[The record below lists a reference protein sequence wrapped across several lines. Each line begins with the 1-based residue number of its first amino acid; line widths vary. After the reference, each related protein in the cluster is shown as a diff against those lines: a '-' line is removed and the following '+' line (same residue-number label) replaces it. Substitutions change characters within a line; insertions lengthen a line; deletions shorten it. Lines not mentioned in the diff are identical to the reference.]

1 MNQVLSICQKVIFL
15 TSFFTLV
22 LSNAFAQAIDAL
34 PPANNT
40 EYPDATFEFTY
51 SWNTP
56 QEAKNVIEFCGDV
69 ASNYFNSSV
78 PITVFVLWEDWGITN
93 SFDANGSARGSSYAT
108 LISDVIDIVP
118 DDSPFNDFWSGEIPW
133 FNLVNVPSAL
143 SHSHSGID
151 HEPLLFDV
159 TMNLN
164 GNQNWSFSTN
174 SLPPAGS
181 EIRSL
186 VTTTL
191 HELLHGLGLSSSF
204 SINLIDDQST
214 IIKPLV
220 PNLYDTHLV
229 VGNSST
235 VPLMTLDGEML
246 TTAVTTANNV
256 FFEGQSAIDN
266 NLGNRV
272 PVYTAN
278 TWDAGTSL
286 SHIGE
291 FVATGQNSILNFGQ
305 EAFGICCG
313 IGSEAPLM
321 AASSQ
326 GSAPGIIDPIVV
338 GIMQDIG
345 WSMDC
350 PNPGCSNPMA
360 CNFDWLACPNEEN
373 PSDDEDCFFGDDLYI
388 PSVLG
393 QEIMRNCG
401 SAENCFNLGSSFC
414 SQSFAG
420 YSLAD
425 KSCLMAAIESVSI
438 ESASAFSFTWTVDLK
453 YKYECCLNE
462 GCGDLQACN
471 YNINR
476 CTTNNE
482 LCLDCNLDPDNNE
495 TFYCVNIEM
504 QDAGMNGWQG
514 AVWSINQ
521 PQTPEFSAFSNT
533 LFSGAQGLESFCLR
547 EGCYEFKVTSGSN
560 PTEISW
566 SLNVEGI
573 EQLSSTTSDRV
584 GTFYFRVGSNSISV
598 CTNPNACN
606 YDGGCSMNPIFNGLN
621 DINCTFPGC
630 LNNLACNYDSDA
642 GCHDEDLCIFLNVG
656 AIPAT
661 DFSHPEYLT
670 NVPWQITSFNENNSA
685 SSTIDFASDLSFSG
699 GSNNLGDT
707 LQTGTWSCCN
717 SELVFFDGIS
727 QYSCDFL
734 EFNPSEDLDG
744 DGAFDT
750 LIYGVIEIEDN
761 EIGWFI
767 LEPLGLLQGCLE
779 ESACNYD
786 SSLHIHNDGSC
797 IYDDPDYAL
806 LSATY
811 RTLVDLGC
819 DGIQNQEFKL
829 SFSDT
834 LVQSDLIGSAEWAIG
849 WYYTCG
855 VNLTANGLFPD
866 NSAAILEVELL
877 PSGLLS
883 TTGSIEVS
891 EQSGCVSMM
900 LCVSGC
906 TNSDACNYN
915 QAANENDGSCIMPDC
930 TNASACNYN
939 SQAVCSDDDMCTY
952 VTYESYFTSREWL
965 LEFTYSSFESF
976 SDVISFNED
985 FSFFNAYGFNG
996 GFAGTLQSCWP
1007 NVVIQ
1012 GDYNWEGYVFSGQYN
1027 SIDDSFL
1034 GEVVTNNGEM
1044 TEFVLKQAI
1053 HGCRDINA
1061 CNYSPEANVDDN
1073 SCQYDASQ
1081 VDIIQSLWKL
1091 SYSCSSTP
1099 SDITLDFDQNL
1110 EDRSW
1115 ISLNNNNGGWWSLC
1129 GYYLQLYQ
1137 SETLI
1142 FEGDWD
1148 EDLNSFA
1155 SIDENG
1161 QCMRIT
1167 LVSEGCTD
1175 PLACNYAPEVT
1186 DEDGSCIYLVAPYCD
1201 CDSDAVFDALGVC
1214 GGGCLVDADADGIC
1228 DDQDNCVG
1236 STDACGVCNGPG
1248 PIYECGCNSIPEGY
1262 CDCEGNTL
1270 QPYCSDPAACNFY
1283 SFVEG
1288 CLIDDPS
1295 TCQYNDTDLDGICD
1309 DDDCI
1314 IENAYFVCST
1324 CFTPYSMNENLSG
1337 GGYSSALGALAYG
1350 SLTGVEVDLLF
1361 NPSDPSISWPGDFLI
1376 EITNPQG
1383 QCVQLGGFS
1392 FGDCPAS
1399 IDDYNIYPSEWGE
1412 LGSVDIYHAEV
1423 IVADP
1428 FILNGEEGFWS
1439 VRIANGY
1446 LSSPEVH
1453 YQALIKL
1460 QGLCPLYQS
1469 TEILADVFCGP
1480 GTVFDVL
1487 THQCIPITENVCPG
1501 DLDGNGIVATS
1512 DLLLFLSNFGLTC
1525 L

>member
-1 MNQVLSICQKVIFL
+1 MIIV
-15 TSFFTLV
+15 FTLV
-22 LSNAFAQAIDAL
+22 LSNAFAQTIDAL
-34 PPANNT
+34 PPVNNT

-56 QEAKNVIEFCGDV
+56 QDARNVIEFCGDV

-78 PITVFVLWEDWGITN
+78 PITVFVLWEDWGISN
-93 SFDANGSARGSSYAT
+93 SETNGSARGSSYT
-108 LISDVIDIVP
+108 TSILEVIDIVP
-118 DDSPFNDFWSGEIPW
+118 NDSPLNNFWSGEIPW
-133 FNLVNVPSAL
+133 FNLVNVPTAL
-143 SHSHSGID
+143 GNSHSGG
-151 HEPLLFDV
+151 FDLHDGFDI
-159 TMNLN
+159 TMSLN
-164 GNQNWSFSTN
+164 GNQNWSFETSNAPPPTN
-174 SLPPAGS
+174 SQ
-181 EIRSL
+181 SL
-186 VTTTL
+186 LKTTL
-191 HELLHGLGLSSSF
+191 HELLHGLGFSSSF
-204 SINLIDDQST
+204 TSINVINNQST

-220 PNLYDTHLV
+220 PNIYDTYLV
-229 VGNSST
+229 VENHSNQPSS
-235 VPLMTLDGEML
+235 PLMTYDGLVL
-246 TTAVTTANNV
+246 TAAVTMPNNI
-256 FFEGQSAIDN
+256 FFDGQSANDN
-266 NLGNRV
+266 NRGIRV
-272 PVYTAN
+272 PVYTEN
-278 TWDAGTSL
+278 TWHAGSSL

-291 FVATGQNSILNFGQ
+291 FVSVGENSILNFG
-305 EAFGICCG
+305 ELTFGICCDQTLPWD
-313 IGSEAPLM
+313 ENPLM
-321 AASSQ
+321 AVSSQ
-326 GSAPGIIDPIVV
+326 GIDSGVIDPIVV
-338 GIMQDIG
+338 GILQDIG

-350 PNPGCSNPMA
+350 PNPGCSNPTA

-373 PSDDEDCFFGDDLYI
+373 PSDDEDCFFGEALYI

-393 QEIMRNCG
+393 QEILIDCG
-401 SAENCFNLGSSFC
+401 DIGNISNCFSSC
-414 SQSFAG
+414 SQSFSG

-425 KSCLMAAIESVSI
+425 KSCLMAAIESVSF
-438 ESASAFSFTWTVDLK
+438 ESASAFSFVWTDDLK

-482 LCLDCNLDPDNNE
+482 LCLDCNPDPDNNE
-495 TFYCVNIEM
+495 TFYCINIEM

-514 AVWSINQ
+514 AIWSINQ
-521 PQTPEFSAFSNT
+521 PQTSEFSAFSNT
-533 LFSGAQGLESFCLR
+533 LFSGEQGLESFCLL
-547 EGCYEFKVTSGSN
+547 EGCYELKVTSGSN

-670 NVPWQITSFNENNSA
+670 NVPWQITSFNENNLA

-744 DGAFDT
+744 DGALDT

-786 SSLHIHNDGSC
+786 SSLHIHSDGSC
-797 IYDDPDYAL
+797 IYDDSDYAL
-806 LSATY
+806 LSGTY

-834 LVQSDLIGSAEWAIG
+834 LVQSDLIGSAEWTIG
-849 WYYTCG
+849 WYNTCG

-883 TTGSIEVS
+883 TTGTIEVS

-915 QAANENDGSCIMPDC
+915 PAANENNGSCIMPDC

-939 SQAVCSDDDMCTY
+939 SQAACSDDDMCTY

-965 LEFTYSSFESF
+965 LEFTYSSYESF

-1007 NVVIQ
+1007 NLVIQ

-1034 GEVVTNNGEM
+1034 GAVVTNNGEM

-1053 HGCRDINA
+1053 HGCRDISA

-1073 SCQYDASQ
+1073 SCQYYASQ

-1099 SDITLDFDQNL
+1099 TDILLHFDQTS

-1115 ISLNNNNGGWWSLC
+1115 ISQNNNNGGWWSLC

-1137 SETLI
+1137 SESLI

-1175 PLACNYAPEVT
+1175 PLACNYTPEVT
-1186 DEDGSCIYLVAPYCD
+1186 DEDGSCIYLAAPYCD

-1214 GGGCLVDADADGIC
+1214 GGGCLLDADA
-1228 DDQDNCVG
+1228 
-1236 STDACGVCNGPG
+1236 
-1248 PIYECGCNSIPEGY
+1248 
-1262 CDCEGNTL
+1262 
-1270 QPYCSDPAACNFY
+1270 
-1283 SFVEG
+1283 
-1288 CLIDDPS
+1288 
-1295 TCQYNDTDLDGICD
+1295 DGICD

-1314 IENAYFVCST
+1314 IENAYFECST

-1350 SLTGVEVDLLF
+1350 SLIGLEVDLLF
-1361 NPSDPSISWPGDFLI
+1361 NPSDSSISWPGDFLI

-1399 IDDYNIYPSEWGE
+1399 IDDYNIYPAEWGE
-1412 LGSVDIYHAEV
+1412 LGSMDIYHAEV
-1423 IVADP
+1423 IVADS

-1469 TEILADVFCGP
+1469 AEILADVFCGP

-1487 THQCIPITENVCPG
+1487 TNQCIPITENVCPG